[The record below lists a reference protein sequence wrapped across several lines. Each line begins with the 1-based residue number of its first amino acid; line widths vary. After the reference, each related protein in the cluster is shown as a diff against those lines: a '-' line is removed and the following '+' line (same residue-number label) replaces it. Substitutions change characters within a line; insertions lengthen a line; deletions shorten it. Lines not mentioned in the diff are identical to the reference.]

1 MLVQPKCLNP
11 CVALLQPYLKV
22 TPLIEETKFTPEEL
36 ADYNGTGGKPAYVAY
51 KGKVYDVSASSF
63 WLDGDH
69 FGAHQAGKDLT
80 KALEMAP
87 HGGEVLE
94 RTNLV
99 GVLV

>member
-1 MLVQPKCLNP
+1 MVENLR
-11 CVALLQPYLKV
+11 
-22 TPLIEETKFTPEEL
+22 KFTLKDL
-36 ADYNGTGGKPAYVAY
+36 AEYDGKGGKPNYVAY

-69 FGAHQAGKDLT
+69 FGTHTAGKDLT
-80 KALEMAP
+80 EELELAP

-94 RTNLV
+94 RTKLV

>member
-1 MLVQPKCLNP
+1 MFKP
-11 CVALLQPYLKV
+11 LLHPLTTYLKV
-22 TPLIEETKFTPEEL
+22 ILLTEETKFTLEEL
-36 ADYNGTGGKPAYVAY
+36 AEYNGTGGKPAYVAY

-80 KALEMAP
+80 EELELAP

-94 RTNLV
+94 RTKLV

>member
-1 MLVQPKCLNP
+1 MLL
-11 CVALLQPYLKV
+11 A
-22 TPLIEETKFTPEEL
+22 EEPRKFTLKEL
-36 ADYNGTGGKPAYVAY
+36 AEYAGKGGKPAYVAY

-69 FGAHQAGKDLT
+69 LGTHQAGKDLT
-80 KALEMAP
+80 EDLELAP

-94 RTNLV
+94 RTKLV